1 MSLTDPVAGA
11 LGASCTGSA
20 LGIEGGGSVAGLGI
34 ITGLGASFFTIS
46 SSSSSSLSLKRL
58 LIFF

>member
-34 ITGLGASFFTIS
+34 TGLGASFFTIS